1 MRHFHASLPLAATL
15 TLSALVFTV
24 TPVTSAAAQSTTPPS
39 ASSSSA
45 TPKAPSK
52 PDYKN
57 LRFDEIWVRSM
68 RTSHWD
74 DLIKAIPIVL
84 GQPVTLTFGGQLRW
98 RGESYR
104 DFNTTTQNDEN
115 TQTRLQ
121 LLADLQV
128 GIRERWHGRIF
139 AEARDAQSY
148 GRNLPG
154 GARSNDADR
163 HDMQN
168 LFADLAF
175 GASFVRY
182 GRQEIAINRER
193 LFGVPDWS
201 NTRRGLQGARAL
213 LTRGAFALEG
223 MDTRPVIVRQS
234 QPNRADSTTRFR
246 TLSFGSATGAAPL
259 ATGMPAIWQGYW
271 YEQEVRTPT
280 TLTRRLT
287 TGGRAQWQLGS
298 AASPHGYS
306 FEVEGGSQHGHVSAR
321 SADAWFWVAEGQL
334 TWRTLFGA
342 PTIAIGIEEAS
353 GENAATSA
361 RAEAFFT
368 LYPAAHAHGG
378 YADVIGRANARELH
392 AISTWDPTKA
402 LQLRGALYRFDRVRT
417 DDGIYTKQNTIFRA
431 ASGSTDRH
439 AADELDLTGIWKA
452 TRHVRVTFG
461 GGIVS
466 PGAFLKNTP
475 GGAHTEHW
483 GFAGTSFTF

>member
-1 MRHFHASLPLAATL
+1 MKHFLPSLPLASAL
-15 TLSALVFTV
+15 PLSALVSSGAM
-24 TPVTSAAAQSTTPPS
+24 VTSAAAQSTTPTR

-45 TPKAPSK
+45 TPKASPR

-57 LRFDEIWVRSM
+57 LRFDEIWLPSM

-74 DLIKAIPIVL
+74 NLIKAIPVVP

-104 DFNTTTQNDEN
+104 DFNTTLQNDEN

-163 HDMQN
+163 HEMQN
-168 LFADLAF
+168 LFADVAY

-182 GRQEIAINRER
+182 GRQEITFNRER

-201 NTRRGLQGARAL
+201 NTRRGLQGTRAL
-213 LTRGAFALEG
+213 LTRGAFAIEG

-246 TLSFGSATGAAPL
+246 TLSFGSSTSAAPL
-259 ATGMPAIWQGYW
+259 ARGVPATWQGYW

-287 TGGRAQWQLGS
+287 TGGRAQWQLGTS
-298 AASPHGYS
+298 ASPRGYTVD
-306 FEVEGGSQHGHVSAR
+306 VEGGSQQGHVSAR
-321 SADAWFWVAEGQL
+321 TADAWFWVAEGQL
-334 TWRTLFGA
+334 TWRTVDGA
-342 PTIAIGIEEAS
+342 PTIAIGVEEAS
-353 GENAATSA
+353 GEHAATPA
-361 RAEAFFT
+361 RAEAFYT
-368 LYPAAHAHGG
+368 LYPAAHGHGG
-378 YADVIGRANARELH
+378 YADVIGRANVRELH

-402 LQLRGALYRFDRVRT
+402 LQLRGALYRFDRLRT
-417 DDGIYTKQNTIFRA
+417 DDGIYTKQNTLFRA

-439 AADELDLTGIWKA
+439 AADEVDLTGIWKA

-461 GGIVS
+461 GGIVA